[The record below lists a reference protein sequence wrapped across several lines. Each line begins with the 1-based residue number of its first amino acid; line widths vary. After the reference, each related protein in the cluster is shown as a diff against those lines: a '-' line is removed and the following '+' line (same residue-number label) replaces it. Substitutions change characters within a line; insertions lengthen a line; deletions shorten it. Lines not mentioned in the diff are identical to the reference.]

1 MRLDIEKELERKNDN
16 YGNREGDGVSD
27 PLVAEKRVK
36 EEIIDVLV
44 ENKFQKVNRTQDS
57 SD

>member
-1 MRLDIEKELERKNDN
+1 MRLDIERELERKNDN

-36 EEIIDVLV
+36 EEILNVLAA
-44 ENKFQKVNRTQDS
+44 NKFQKGNEN
-57 SD
+57 